1 MRLLLVLMLIS
12 SFAFAQSNEQKI
24 AYQYYVNGDF
34 DKAIAIYKDLS
45 KTNFLVG
52 YYTPYFNSLYKMER
66 YTEAERLAYRMVK
79 KFPNNLNYLMEKGIC
94 QRKNGQNRKSER
106 TFEKV
111 YNKLNGQQSQTINL
125 ANSFVRYEMYSQALD
140 VYDKAQ
146 VINTRNNFSV
156 KKAQIY
162 HYMGYS
168 EKMVEEYLNL
178 LSRNPR
184 QKPIVIAN
192 IQNFLDN
199 NGIQSEANYQLVK
212 KHLLRHVQQEKD
224 RTDFT
229 EMLIWLFM
237 QNHQFKLA
245 LIQAKALDRRT
256 QSNGER
262 VYDLAEVFLDNEYY
276 KLAIDAYDFLI
287 KKGKRNYL
295 FVDAHINKLYALS
308 KQSIA
313 KQQDITLIDAR
324 YQKVVEELGKNK
336 QTVILL
342 SNYAHFKAFYMH
354 DLVAAQ
360 KILYE
365 AMHIPQVATMDLAEC
380 KIEYADVMLLSDS
393 VWEALLYYSRV
404 EKEFKEHT
412 IGHKAKYKRAK
423 VAYYQGDFDWAQA
436 QLDVLK
442 ASTSKLIA
450 NDAMDLSL
458 LITDNL
464 GLDTSEIPMQ
474 TFAKAELF
482 AFQKKYKQA
491 IATFDSLL
499 IVFKGHT
506 LTDEVYWRKYELYK
520 FQNNV
525 ALQTEMLDK
534 IIKEFAY
541 DILADDAVF
550 HLAQLNEQ
558 QKNKEK
564 AMELYEQIL
573 LKYKG
578 SIYTAESRKR
588 YRLLRGD
595 NLNQE
600 E

>member
-1 MRLLLVLMLIS
+1 MRLLFALILFS
-12 SFAFAQSNEQKI
+12 HVTFAQSNEQKI

-45 KTNFLVG
+45 KAKFSVA
-52 YYTPYFNSLYKMER
+52 YYAPYFNSLYKMEH

-79 KFPNNLNYLMEKGIC
+79 KFPNNLNYLMQQAIC

-106 TFEKV
+106 TINKL
-111 YNKLNGQQSQTINL
+111 YAKLNGQQSQAINL
-125 ANSFVRYEMYSQALD
+125 ANSFVRYEMYIQALD
-140 VYDKAQ
+140 VYDKVQ
-146 VINTRNNFSV
+146 TINTRYNYSAQ
-156 KKAQIY
+156 KAQIY
-162 HYMGYS
+162 FHMGYS

-178 LSRNPR
+178 LARNPR
-184 QKPIVIAN
+184 QKTIVVAN
-192 IQNFLDN
+192 IQKFLDN
-199 NGIQSEANYQLVK
+199 NGIHSEANYQLVK
-212 KHLLRHVQQEKD
+212 KHLLRHVKHEKD
-224 RTDFT
+224 RTDST

-245 LIQAKALDRRT
+245 HLQGKAVDRRMELD
-256 QSNGER
+256 GEI
-262 VYDLAEVFLDNEYY
+262 VYDFAEVFLDNKYY
-276 KLAIDAYDFLI
+276 KLAIDAYDYVI
-287 KKGKRNYL
+287 TKGKRNYL
-295 FVDAHINKLYALS
+295 FIDAHINKLYAQS
-308 KQSIA
+308 KQYIA
-313 KQQDITLIDAR
+313 SQQNLSAIDAN
-324 YQKVVEELGKNK
+324 YQQVVNALGKNK
-336 QTVILL
+336 QTVMLL

-354 DLVAAQ
+354 DLAAAQ
-360 KILYE
+360 MILYE
-365 AMHIPQVATMDLAEC
+365 AMRIPQVARMDLAEC

-393 VWEALLYYSRV
+393 IWEALLYYSRV

-499 IVFKGHT
+499 IAYKGHT
-506 LTDEVYWRKYELYK
+506 LTDEVYWRKYELYQL
-520 FQNNV
+520 QNNV
-525 ALQTEMLDK
+525 ALQKEMLNK
-534 IIKEFAY
+534 IITEFSY

-550 HLAQLNEQ
+550 YLAKINEKQ
-558 QKNKEK
+558 QDKEK
-564 AMELYEQIL
+564 AMMLYEQIL
-573 LKYKG
+573 LEHKG

-588 YRLLRGD
+588 YRQLRGD
-595 NLNQE
+595 NLE
-600 E
+600 D